1 MKVRSLKH
9 RHLFT
14 NVGKRCKDFQWGCI
28 ICESYKFLDLRG
40 RFPNSFD
47 EVYEWAQPHRYEY
60 NAAPERATEVWY
72 RQKDKLTRFGKR
84 KSV

>member
-1 MKVRSLKH
+1 MKVRKLK
-9 RHLFT
+9 RGWS
-14 NVGKRCKDFQWGCI
+14 NVGKRCKDFAWGCI

-60 NAAPERATEVWY
+60 NAAPERATEVWKPW
-72 RQKDKLTRFGKR
+72 KDIATRFGRRTK
-84 KSV
+84 